1 MSCVLLISSPAR
13 EISFRQLI
21 MTDKQVLSF
30 RVPRNAF
37 EIADHQV
44 KIRCEQKNT
53 TKEDYL
59 NRVRTYYEQNFEF
72 SDEALKEIMRL
83 RTRNLEL
90 WGTIDALYE
99 FPHLEPPDDLS
110 KGKVE

>member
-1 MSCVLLISSPAR
+1 
-13 EISFRQLI
+13 

-37 EIADHQV
+37 EIADQV

-59 NRVRTYYEQNFEF
+59 NHVRTYHEKNVEF
-72 SDEALKEIMRL
+72 SDEALR
-83 RTRNLEL
+83 
-90 WGTIDALYE
+90 
-99 FPHLEPPDDLS
+99 
-110 KGKVE
+110 